1 MAFQGNHADDSLD
14 PLEGSAKGPGEGP
27 GEGSAKGPGEG
38 SAKGPGEGSTKGA
51 SQDFLLSKSLIAGL
65 SIRLAIVLPFLL

>member
-14 PLEGSAKGPGEGP
+14 PLEGSAKGP

>member
-14 PLEGSAKGPGEGP
+14 PLEGSAKGP

-51 SQDFLLSKSLIAGL
+51 SQDFLLSKSSIAGL